1 MDFQKSLIDLGV
13 SIFNSHRIFSKY
25 IPSMLLSS
33 TLALGVFSP
42 QFSIAEEMVIEE
54 IIVTAQKREQ
64 SIQDVP
70 ISISAFNEEFLNNAG
85 VDDVLELQFF
95 VPGLTILNNQTA
107 AQTNINIRGVGTA
120 GNSIS
125 LESSVGVYIDGVYRS
140 RQTSSIGDLVDI
152 ERVEVMKGPQ
162 GTLFGKNTASG
173 ALQFLTVKPNLDA
186 TEGFIEVQ
194 GGSES
199 FYHVKGAANIPVVEG
214 TSAFRLTGGVTHRD
228 GYMENIATGSDLN
241 DRDRFNLRVQYLHD
255 TEGFSARVI
264 GDYSELN
271 ELCCA
276 ATNILDG
283 PGDTTAA
290 FLAAGGALPP
300 TGNLPGASFILPLD
314 FVAGLVGFTGTPVIL
329 SDRYNDDVVAQDIDP
344 YADLVESGLSVE
356 LNWDLTETLKLT
368 SISAIRSYRTETRV
382 DADFGA
388 LNVLNLSGGE
398 TDQDTK
404 TQEFRLTGTYGEK
417 MTYVAGIYYFD
428 QQLDNTTRL
437 GLGPVANVLLTGGLP
452 TSALVGGAANC
463 PLFGISDAVCNGAAF
478 AAGEG
483 STNVSTQ
490 DQSSFAIFGQAD
502 FFVSEN
508 LILTAGVRYLDEEKD
523 MNVVFTES
531 IFSPVWAAF
540 TPLSPLVPDVDNVTF
555 EDEALTGT
563 LKLSYFFNE
572 DVMGY
577 VSFGRGYKS
586 GGTNIDRISPAT
598 GAPLLFDPE
607 TSDAIEVGLK
617 GDFLDNRLRVNA
629 AVHQTDFED
638 FQANTFV
645 GTGFVLQNAGEIQ
658 SRGFEIDFFA
668 LVNSW
673 LSIAGGTAYVDAEY
687 DSFVGGAC
695 IRTPYGSEPDAS
707 QSRFPTVC
715 DVSGNTVGST
725 PKRSH
730 YVSLA
735 ADKQLDNG
743 AVYGR
748 FDYNWRD
755 DMFIGNDNDPNKIA
769 DSSGI
774 ANVKIGYRFNED
786 RYDISLWA
794 KNAFDKDHRT
804 SAFNSVIREGSL
816 SAYHLEPRTFGLTFR
831 ANYL

>member
-1 MDFQKSLIDLGV
+1 MDFQKSLTDLGV

-33 TLALGVFSP
+33 ALALGTFSP

-173 ALQFLTVKPNLDA
+173 ALQFLTVKPNLDE
-186 TEGFIEVQ
+186 TEGFLEVQ

-276 ATNILDG
+276 ASNILDG

-290 FLAAGGALPP
+290 FLAAGGVLPP

-329 SDRYNDDVVAQDIDP
+329 SDRYNDDVVTQDIDP

-368 SISAIRSYRTETRV
+368 SISAVRSYRAETRV

-388 LNVLNLSGGE
+388 LDVLNLSGGE

-452 TSALVGGAANC
+452 TSALVGG
-463 PLFGISDAVCNGAAF
+463 
-478 AAGEG
+478 
-483 STNVSTQ
+483 
-490 DQSSFAIFGQAD
+490 
-502 FFVSEN
+502 
-508 LILTAGVRYLDEEKD
+508 
-523 MNVVFTES
+523 
-531 IFSPVWAAF
+531 
-540 TPLSPLVPDVDNVTF
+540 
-555 EDEALTGT
+555 
-563 LKLSYFFNE
+563 
-572 DVMGY
+572 
-577 VSFGRGYKS
+577 GRQ
-586 GGTNIDRISPAT
+586 
-598 GAPLLFDPE
+598 L
-607 TSDAIEVGLK
+607 
-617 GDFLDNRLRVNA
+617 
-629 AVHQTDFED
+629 
-638 FQANTFV
+638 
-645 GTGFVLQNAGEIQ
+645 
-658 SRGFEIDFFA
+658 
-668 LVNSW
+668 
-673 LSIAGGTAYVDAEY
+673 
-687 DSFVGGAC
+687 SFVW
-695 IRTPYGSEPDAS
+695 D
-707 QSRFPTVC
+707 F
-715 DVSGNTVGST
+715 
-725 PKRSH
+725 
-730 YVSLA
+730 
-735 ADKQLDNG
+735 
-743 AVYGR
+743 
-748 FDYNWRD
+748 
-755 DMFIGNDNDPNKIA
+755 
-769 DSSGI
+769 
-774 ANVKIGYRFNED
+774 
-786 RYDISLWA
+786 
-794 KNAFDKDHRT
+794 
-804 SAFNSVIREGSL
+804 
-816 SAYHLEPRTFGLTFR
+816 
-831 ANYL
+831 